1 MGDEDIVVHGERV
14 WGGGKKGQNLLLL
27 HPGKVDLQ
35 VLPWGTHC
43 SRDKAPRTLSISL
56 PDFLGG
62 FTHVACTLIFVMFL

>member
-43 SRDKAPRTLSISL
+43 SRDKAP
-56 PDFLGG
+56 
-62 FTHVACTLIFVMFL
+62 